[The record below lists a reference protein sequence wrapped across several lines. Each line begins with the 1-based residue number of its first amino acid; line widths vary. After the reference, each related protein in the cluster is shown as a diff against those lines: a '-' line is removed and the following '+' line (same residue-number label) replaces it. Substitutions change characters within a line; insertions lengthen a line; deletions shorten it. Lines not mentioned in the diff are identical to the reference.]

1 MLLSTGLAA
10 ISLAVPAVA
19 SQAPPGAGSSFVT
32 EVSASSWYWAG
43 TSPKAGGTT
52 LPANAPVEA
61 SNVPAGDR
69 GVGFTNQVDKVTAL
83 GFATRGLP
91 TGAVFSTFAVTM
103 GLDPAVHQLAQSTP
117 SLVACDAT
125 AEVPANRE
133 GAALSAA
140 PDTNL
145 LACVPGAFDAA
156 KQTYTFDLKAI
167 ATQWA
172 AGATA
177 HGVVVRPKVG
187 ATTAFSYAFRP
198 DATYAVTA
206 RYTPALAPATS
217 PATSPALRPMTA
229 VPPAPSA
236 PMALDPVISLP
247 LIGITPMVVPALSTE
262 PLLAP
267 VPAAAPVLLAAAVP
281 QVLRRIPADSLRP
294 TGAFWLAGLGLTALL
309 GAVALVVGDPMAP
322 AAPDARRRRFA
333 QVVRTRSAAQ
343 KAPAHAPAPARR
355 TFRAA
360 RPV

>member
-1 MLLSTGLAA
+1 MLLGTGLAA

-19 SQAPPGAGSSFVT
+19 SPTPPSAASSFVT

-52 LPANAPVEA
+52 LPANAPAEA

-91 TGAVFSTFAVTM
+91 AGAVFSTFAVTM
-103 GLDPAVHQLAQSTP
+103 GLDPAVHQLAESTP
-117 SLVACDAT
+117 VLVACEAT

-140 PDTNL
+140 PDINL

-206 RYTPALAPATS
+206 RYTPALALASS
-217 PATSPALRPMTA
+217 PAPQPMA
-229 VPPAPSA
+229 VAPPASST

-281 QVLRRIPADSLRP
+281 QVFRRLPADSLRP

-309 GAVALVVGDPMAP
+309 GGVALVVGDPMAP
-322 AAPDARRRRFA
+322 VAPDARRRRFA
-333 QVVRTRSAAQ
+333 QVVRARSAAQ